1 MTALN
6 GFKIFVFAI
15 FQIFG
20 EIAMEGLRITVRAF
34 KKFPRS
40 YIALLYLFITMAFCY
55 YPIFDHWLTGFIMM
69 SLPVAI
75 FAGLIASFYLLYKK
89 QKLIASAGL
98 IWVLMTFPIIK
109 RFVGIGNGKMD
120 PNNTSSSLKVLSF
133 NSESFGEQTN
143 TSVNW
148 ASMKSDIACFQEY
161 SYNENIEAQYSDK
174 LVKLTP
180 FDQDRH
186 IGLALFSQYPIVKEY
201 SRIWDRKGQPNING
215 FICADIAYQEDTVRV
230 VNVHLWSMGV
240 RINQVTDALKQ
251 GDIKQFAWEI
261 FDTFRRLKQGFEER
275 DEQIKEIESY
285 VSGSK
290 YPVIICGDFNEIP
303 FGYVY
308 GKLSL
313 SFNNAFEEAGQGL
326 GFTLNRRPY
335 WVRIDQQFFS
345 SDWKVQ
351 SCQTMKGI
359 TISDHFPVVAQYVL
373 KKSLDR
379 PKNLVANR

>member
-1 MTALN
+1 MVVLN
-6 GFKIFVFAI
+6 GFKIFVLAI
-15 FQIFG
+15 LQTFG

-40 YIALLYLFITMAFCY
+40 YMAVLYMFIAMAFCY

-69 SLPVAI
+69 SLPVAVL
-75 FAGLIASFYLLYKK
+75 AGLGASCYLFYKK
-89 QKLIASAGL
+89 QKLIASVGL
-98 IWVLMTFPIIK
+98 IWFLMTFPIIK
-109 RFVGIGNGKMD
+109 RFVGIGNGKQEAS
-120 PNNTSSSLKVLSF
+120 NAQSLKVLSF
-133 NSESFGEQTN
+133 NSESFGEEN
-143 TSVNW
+143 GKGVNW
-148 ASMKSDIACFQEY
+148 NSLKADIACFQEY
-161 SYNENIEAQYSDK
+161 SPNENIEAQYKDK

-180 FDQDRH
+180 FDQNRH
-186 IGLALFSQYPIVKEY
+186 IGLALFSQYPVVKEY

-215 FICADIAYQEDTVRV
+215 FICADIAYKQDTVRV

-240 RINQVTDALKQ
+240 RINQATDALKQ
-251 GDIKQFAWEI
+251 GDIKGFAFEI
-261 FDTFRRLKQGFEER
+261 FDTFCRLKQGFEER

-308 GKLSL
+308 GKLRLTFS
-313 SFNNAFEEAGQGL
+313 NAFEEAGKGL

-351 SCQTMKGI
+351 SCQTIKGI

-379 PKNLVANR
+379 PTNLVANR

>member
-1 MTALN
+1 MIELK

-15 FQIFG
+15 FRIFG
-20 EIAMEGLRITVRAF
+20 EIAMEGLRIAFRAF

-40 YIALLYLFITMAFCY
+40 YIALVYLFITMSFCY

-75 FAGLIASFYLLYKK
+75 LAGLTASCYLLYKK

-109 RFVGIGNGKMD
+109 RFVGIGNGKMEMS
-120 PNNTSSSLKVLSF
+120 NAASLRVLSF
-133 NSESFGEQTN
+133 NSESFGEQN
-143 TSVNW
+143 NKGVNW

-161 SYNENIEAQYSDK
+161 SHNENIEAQYSNK
-174 LVKLTP
+174 LVKLTE
-180 FDQDRH
+180 FDQNRH
-186 IGLALFSQYPIVKEY
+186 IGLALFSRYPIVKEY
-201 SRIWDRKGQPNING
+201 SKIWDRKGQPNING
-215 FICADIAYQEDTVRV
+215 FICADIAYQQDTVRV
-230 VNVHLWSMGV
+230 VNAHLWSMGV
-240 RINQVTDALKQ
+240 RVNQITDALQ
-251 GDIKQFAWEI
+251 EGNIKQFFWEI
-261 FDTFRRLKQGFEER
+261 SDTFSRLKEGFEAR

-313 SFNNAFEEAGQGL
+313 SFKNAFEEAGQGT

-373 KKSLDR
+373 KNSLDR

>member
-1 MTALN
+1 MVVLS
-6 GFKIFVFAI
+6 GFRIFVLVI
-15 FQIFG
+15 LQILG
-20 EIAMEGLRITVRAF
+20 EIAIEGLRMIISAF
-34 KKFPRS
+34 KKFPCA
-40 YIALLYLFITMAFCY
+40 YVAVCYLFITMAFCY

-69 SLPVAI
+69 SLPVAVL
-75 FAGLIASFYLLYKK
+75 AGLTASCYLLYKK

-109 RFVGIGNGKMD
+109 RFVGIGNGKAEINA
-120 PNNTSSSLKVLSF
+120 PRSLKVLSF
-133 NSESFGEQTN
+133 NSESFGEQN
-143 TSVNW
+143 GEGVNW
-148 ASMKSDIACFQEY
+148 ASLKADIACFQEY
-161 SYNENIEAQYSDK
+161 SYNKNIESQYNNK

-180 FDQDRH
+180 FDHNRH
-186 IGLALFSQYPIVKEY
+186 IGLALFSQYPVVREY
-201 SRIWDRKGQPNING
+201 SKIWDRKGQPNING
-215 FICADIAYQEDTVRV
+215 FICADIAYQQDTVRV

-240 RINQVTDALKQ
+240 RINQATDALKK
-251 GDIKQFAWEI
+251 GNIKEFAFEI
-261 FDTFRRLKQGFEER
+261 FDTFRRLKQGFEAR
-275 DEQIKEIESY
+275 DEQVKEVESY
-285 VSGSK
+285 VSGSR

-308 GKLSL
+308 GKLRL
-313 SFNNAFEEAGQGL
+313 SFNNAFEEVGQGL
-326 GFTLNRRPY
+326 GFTLNRHPY

-379 PKNLVANR
+379 PTNLVANR

>member
-1 MTALN
+1 
-6 GFKIFVFAI
+6 
-15 FQIFG
+15 
-20 EIAMEGLRITVRAF
+20 
-34 KKFPRS
+34 
-40 YIALLYLFITMAFCY
+40 
-55 YPIFDHWLTGFIMM
+55 MM
-69 SLPVAI
+69 SLPLAI
-75 FAGLIASFYLLYKK
+75 LVGLAASFYLLYKK
-89 QKLIASAGL
+89 QKLMASAGL

-109 RFVGIGNGKMD
+109 RFVGIGNGKPEMS
-120 PNNTSSSLKVLSF
+120 NASSLKVLSY
-133 NSESFGEQTN
+133 NSESFGEQEH
-143 TSVNW
+143 SDVNW
-148 ASMKSDIACFQEY
+148 ASLKADIACFQEY
-161 SYNENIEAQYSDK
+161 SSNENIEAQYHDK
-174 LVKLTP
+174 LVKLTE
-180 FDQDRH
+180 FDENRH

-215 FICADIAYQEDTVRV
+215 FICADIAYQQDTVRV

-251 GDIKQFAWEI
+251 GNIKQFGWEVY
-261 FDTFRRLKQGFEER
+261 DTFRRLKEGFEAR

-313 SFNNAFEEAGQGL
+313 SFKNAFEEAGQGL

-373 KKSLDR
+373 KKSLDK
-379 PKNLVANR
+379 PTNLVANR